1 MAGGWI
7 SARAGRS
14 ARGGPVVLAAI
25 AGALLLA
32 GCASG
37 TSKAGGAPETVAH
50 GTITLTFASADPLP
64 ADTTFVTMVN
74 HDSDGHLRLR
84 TLFLDAR
91 SPDIDQ
97 TIAGD
102 IRNRRI
108 DVGDV
113 GSRAWESLGV
123 PAFSAY
129 QAPFLV
135 TSREVLDQSSTGTIA
150 TALLGTLRSIGI
162 TGLAVVPDSI
172 RYLYSTRP
180 LTTLAQFS
188 GAKIRINASVT
199 SSEVISALGATP
211 VTNIASGPDALQA
224 LRDGSLTAIESNPQ
238 NAIENGY
245 IKAAPYVVANAPLF
259 AKTDTFAVNSARLAA
274 LPAGDA
280 NVLRLAA
287 RQAAQTQ
294 DSSATDR
301 TRWALA
307 CGEGLRPVALTEQQF
322 LALHNAEGPT
332 YAALAA
338 DPQTTLAIDR
348 IGALAVTEPRMDSWA
363 TCHGVGVSTSATG
376 LLDGSYTDNVTQAE
390 VAASGDC
397 TDCGNAGTFRL
408 VVSDGRY
415 ALYHPVQINAN
426 PDEPS
431 VAFFAGWRPS
441 DPVEVGIIWTAGN
454 RVTQVPEVNQQNGSA
469 PATYTFDL
477 FRGTFSLHLINGQAD
492 LDTSHPWQRQS

>member
-1 MAGGWI
+1 MA
-7 SARAGRS
+7 SDSMCSRAGRC
-14 ARGGPVVLAAI
+14 ARGPLAALAM
-25 AGALLLA
+25 AGALLVA
-32 GCASG
+32 GCAPG
-37 TSKAGGAPETVAH
+37 TSKAGGAPVRVAH
-50 GTITLTFASADPLP
+50 GTVTLTFASADPL
-64 ADTTFVTMVN
+64 AVDTTFVTKVN

-102 IRNRRI
+102 IRSREI

-113 GSRAWESLGV
+113 GSRAWESLGL

-135 TSREVLDQSSTGTIA
+135 TSREVLDESSTGIVA
-150 TALLGTLRSIGI
+150 TSLLGTLRSVGI
-162 TGLAVVPDSI
+162 TGLAIVPDSI

-188 GAKIRINASVT
+188 GAKIRINASAT

-211 VTNIASGPDALQA
+211 VTNVASGPDALQA

-245 IKAAPYVVANAPLF
+245 VTAAPYVVANVPLF
-259 AKTDTFAVNSARLAA
+259 AKTDTFAVNSAVLAA
-274 LPAGDA
+274 LPAADA
-280 NVLRLAA
+280 SALRLAA
-287 RQAAQTQ
+287 RQAAATQ

-307 CGEGLRPVALTEQQF
+307 CGEGLRPLALTERQF

-338 DPQTTLAIDR
+338 DAQTTLAIDR

-363 TCHGVGVSTSATG
+363 TCHGIGVSASSTG
-376 LLDGSYTDNVTQAE
+376 LLDGSYTDEVTQAD
-390 VAASGDC
+390 VVASGDC
-397 TDCGNAGTFRL
+397 TDCGNAGSFRL

-415 ALYHPVQINAN
+415 ALYHPVQINAS
-426 PDEPS
+426 PDERS
-431 VAFFAGWRPS
+431 VVFFAGWRPA
-441 DPVEVGIIWTAGN
+441 DPVEVGIIWIAGN
-454 RVTQVPEVNQQNGSA
+454 RVTQVPEVNQQNASG
-469 PATYTFDL
+469 PATYTFEL
-477 FRGTFSLHLINGQAD
+477 FRGTFSLHLISGQAD
-492 LDTSHPWQRQS
+492 LDTSRPWQKQR